1 MRVAP
6 AAPVPAAR
14 HGGAGVPSPFHGE
27 KTVFILSSNL
37 KLLPQ
42 FKRLL
47 MAFGGWGGRPSP
59 RRCPGARPRT
69 RRPRTRRP
77 PSAEVTGLSTWTLVS
92 TNESATPAQGPGLR
106 APPCPEPGW
115 GGCGRSRREPHP
127 LPPRVPLA
135 SVSASQS
142 EYLIGFTIFFFIGNF

>member
-1 MRVAP
+1 M
-6 AAPVPAAR
+6 
-14 HGGAGVPSPFHGE
+14 PSPFHGE

-59 RRCPGARPRT
+59 QRCPGARPRT

-115 GGCGRSRREPHP
+115 GDVGAAAGSPTPSRPEFHW
-127 LPPRVPLA
+127 LLFPPR
-135 SVSASQS
+135 SQN
-142 EYLIGFTIFFFIGNF
+142 I